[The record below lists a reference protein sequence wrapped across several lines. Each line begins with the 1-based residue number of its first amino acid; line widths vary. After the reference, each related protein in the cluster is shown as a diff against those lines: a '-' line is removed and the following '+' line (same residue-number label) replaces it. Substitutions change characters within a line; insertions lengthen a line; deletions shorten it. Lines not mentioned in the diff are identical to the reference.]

1 MNRDGGLSKKEEIVS
16 FPQESTYSIGN
27 VTYRVASHFS
37 EDGKSLPE
45 MVKRTLL
52 ENIRKTAFRTFAKP
66 PPGAV

>member
-1 MNRDGGLSKKEEIVS
+1 MKQGGRLSKNAELVS
-16 FPQESTYSIGN
+16 FPRESTYSIGN

-52 ENIRKTAFRTFAKP
+52 ENIRKTAFHTFAEP

>member
-1 MNRDGGLSKKEEIVS
+1 MNQSLQTGKVLS
-16 FPQESTYSIGN
+16 FPRESTYSIGN
-27 VTYRVASHFS
+27 VTYRVQSHFS

-52 ENIRKTAFRTFAKP
+52 ENIRKTPCCTFAEP